1 MIKKCSHRLLTFFF
15 HIFCRRKNL
24 ESIVPSSFWFQYF
37 IIVSLI
43 LLCVLIFEIMRIN
56 FEQFHSIHFK
66 RNFKFSLKD
75 TFLYFEICL
84 INLIGLKE
92 IWRPCWN
99 TIFHIKLNQN
109 IFCSIMPSTL
119 LNYFTMIL
127 KISWFITMVDCVSHN
142 SLLERTTQCCLKPP
156 QHVPNILRIHPA
168 CSDQCFH
175 TRINTDSWT

>member
-1 MIKKCSHRLLTFFF
+1 MIKKCSHRLLTFF
-15 HIFCRRKNL
+15 
-24 ESIVPSSFWFQYF
+24 FWFQYF

-127 KISWFITMVDCVSHN
+127 KISWFITMVDCVSHI

-156 QHVPNILRIHPA
+156 QQSTCSQYSSYSPCLLRPVFSHKNQHRLLNLELPKTA
-168 CSDQCFH
+168 EKA
-175 TRINTDSWT
+175 